1 MSKFSAGKYAK
12 AMCDRCG
19 VEYKYTLL
27 QLEWTGHKVCPEC
40 FDEKSSLE
48 FPNNIPVDAEALMSP
63 RPDTDV
69 EVSEG
74 RVSAKD
80 ISTGDTP
87 IGTMFRGFEPVSAVG
102 SVTVTIS

>member
-1 MSKFSAGKYAK
+1 MSKFSAGKHAK

-27 QLEWTGHKVCPEC
+27 QLEWTGYKVCPEC
-40 FDEKSSLE
+40 FDEKSALE
-48 FPNNIPVDAEALMSP
+48 FPTNVPVDAEALMNP

-69 EVSEG
+69 EASEG
-74 RVSAKD
+74 KVSAKD
-80 ISTGDTP
+80 TSTGDTP